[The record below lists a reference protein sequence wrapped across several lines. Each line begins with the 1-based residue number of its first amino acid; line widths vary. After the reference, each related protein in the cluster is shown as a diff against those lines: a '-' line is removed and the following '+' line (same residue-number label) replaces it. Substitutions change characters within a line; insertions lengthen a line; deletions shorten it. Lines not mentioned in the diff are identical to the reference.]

1 MRLRQIKLLPLVFLI
16 TLVTQANAFNKS
28 VWDRYDQQGQM
39 VHLLGA
45 FEGLMINP
53 GPEEMKLYECFTET
67 KINLLQLHELVAEE
81 YNSSYWK
88 HSNQENVAATI
99 ILISAMK
106 RFCIAK
112 GYNF

>member
-1 MRLRQIKLLPLVFLI
+1 MTKLLRNIATAFSIIVAS
-16 TLVTQANAFNKS
+16 QASAFNKS
-28 VWDRYDQQGQM
+28 VWDMYDQQGQM

-81 YNSSYWK
+81 YDSSYWK

-99 ILISAMK
+99 ILISALK